1 MPPFPYAHDSRLSEL
16 LAQRSTEG
24 LSGAEDK
31 ELDSLFEQEGI
42 EDDLSLDVAAA
53 ACHLAFLA
61 HELGDEPL
69 EMPEAA
75 RRRLEISGRVWVA
88 ARASQ
93 PAIRPSSAD
102 MTVHP
107 PALPLKMT
115 DQASAPTKSS
125 GMWPWLVAAGFALIA
140 AVGWF
145 RTSVPV
151 NPGMDIVSAIAQ
163 APDSAEWS
171 WNDWDNPEVTGV
183 AGSVVWSEAL
193 QCGYMKFRGLP
204 SNNPASEQY
213 QLWIVDKRGLS
224 QRVSGAIFDVNRD
237 GEVIVPVKP
246 LIPVQDAALFAITI
260 EQPGG
265 TWVSD
270 MSRRVVV
277 AKRPS

>member
-1 MPPFPYAHDSRLSEL
+1 MPPFPYAQDSRLAEL
-16 LAQRSTEG
+16 LTQRSTEG

-42 EDDLSLDVAAA
+42 EDDLSLDLAAA

-61 HELGDEPL
+61 QESGDEPL

-88 ARASQ
+88 ARELQ
-93 PAIRPSSAD
+93 PSIRPSFAH
-102 MTVHP
+102 MTAVP
-107 PALPLKMT
+107 PVLPLKIS
-115 DQASAPTKSS
+115 DQAYSPTKPS
-125 GMWPWLVAAGFALIA
+125 GLWPWLVAAGFALIA

-151 NPGMDIVSAIAQ
+151 NPGMDIVSVMSQ

-183 AGSVVWSEAL
+183 AGSVVWSESL

-204 SNNPASEQY
+204 SNNPSAEQY

-246 LIPVQDAALFAITI
+246 LIPVHEAALFAITI